1 MNYLKTLQN
10 FNYENSDKNHY
21 DNVIVINLDIED
33 IDNYLYENIIQYG
46 FLNLLTLKPDVS
58 YDIFVNLIKLI
69 DNLSL
74 LNNYIEIGKY
84 FAVMFENKTNYQK
97 YEDINITVINNNI
110 KEYIEGY
117 ISVKDQYEILKP
129 LESYIL

>member
-1 MNYLKTLQN
+1 MSIIILYNYM
-10 FNYENSDKNHY
+10 
-21 DNVIVINLDIED
+21 
-33 IDNYLYENIIQYG
+33 
-46 FLNLLTLKPDVS
+46 
-58 YDIFVNLIKLI
+58 IFKLI
-69 DNLSL
+69 NSMNITNKAKLTQFLINHIVESLVFHDKVSL

-84 FAVMFENKTNYQK
+84 FAVMFENRTNYQK